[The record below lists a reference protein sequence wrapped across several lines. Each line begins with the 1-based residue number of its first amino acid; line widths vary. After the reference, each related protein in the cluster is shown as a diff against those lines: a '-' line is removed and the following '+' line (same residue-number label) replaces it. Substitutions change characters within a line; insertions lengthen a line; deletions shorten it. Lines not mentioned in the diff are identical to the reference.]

1 MFSVLAAVAYQG
13 YVTTVLVRFGSL
25 SRVQVVAQVALV
37 WLVPMLGALVCHWFF
52 RLHGVYEKPRELGYP
67 VGETY
72 DGIEKS
78 DVLNHLP

>member
-1 MFSVLAAVAYQG
+1 
-13 YVTTVLVRFGSL
+13 
-25 SRVQVVAQVALV
+25 
-37 WLVPMLGALVCHWFF
+37 
-52 RLHGVYEKPRELGYP
+52 VYEKPRELGYP